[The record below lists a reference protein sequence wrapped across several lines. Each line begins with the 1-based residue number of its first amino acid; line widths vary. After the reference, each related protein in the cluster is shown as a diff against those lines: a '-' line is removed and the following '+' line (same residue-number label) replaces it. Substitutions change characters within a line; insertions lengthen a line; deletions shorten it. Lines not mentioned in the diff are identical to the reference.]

1 MKILITMLNSKY
13 IHSSLAPWYLLSGVR
28 AYCDA
33 EIEAEVA
40 EATVNE
46 NINVSQ
52 SNTSF
57 EVELY
62 VRDSSCL
69 ILDVLFLAMFHIH
82 II

>member
-1 MKILITMLNSKY
+1 MAASTVTVHVVRILAVELAVIVLANPLFDD
-13 IHSSLAPWYLLSGVR
+13 SSYFAAGLS
-28 AYCDA
+28 
-33 EIEAEVA
+33 
-40 EATVNE
+40 TVNE